1 MEKYRGIP
9 QKRRN
14 SIYKKALRYME
25 KYKGA
30 GNCMGLCQILI
41 AVSNLYEDNEDLVE
55 FMAFKPADKAMHQ
68 MWFNSREERME
79 VLRSCIAA
87 SGEPKGL
94 LNKIRYHLHLL
105 Y

>member
-1 MEKYRGIP
+1 MKKYRGIP

-14 SIYKKALRYME
+14 SIYKKALRLME
-25 KYKGA
+25 EVEGLGKHV
-30 GNCMGLCQILI
+30 GLCNILQR
-41 AVSNLYEDNEDLVE
+41 VSKLHEENEDLVE

-68 MWFNSREERME
+68 IWFSGRAERME
-79 VLRSCIAA
+79 VLRSCIAD

-94 LNKIRYHLHLL
+94 LNKIKYHLHLL